1 MFINPNWQ
9 TINNERVGVFY
20 IEPYDE
26 VLREEP
32 DRIKIYDSDG
42 RYFSYIPDMEPLPLS
57 FAKYDKI
64 VTLLQQAK
72 NVIEV
77 FDIVGEPGGEFEGT
91 KEQMIDYLHNELN
104 WDLPREDYN
113 PLANEYI
120 NRFGKIYVLLYD

>member
-1 MFINPNWQ
+1 MQNSNLI

-32 DRIKIYDSDG
+32 DRIKVYDSDG

-57 FAKYDKI
+57 FVKYDKI

-77 FDIVGEPGGEFEGT
+77 FDIVGEPGGEFAGT

-104 WDLPREDYN
+104 WDLPRDDYN
-113 PLANEYI
+113 PLDNEYI
-120 NRFGKIYVLLYD
+120 NRFGNIYILLYD

>member
-1 MFINPNWQ
+1 
-9 TINNERVGVFY
+9 
-20 IEPYDE
+20 
-26 VLREEP
+26 
-32 DRIKIYDSDG
+32 
-42 RYFSYIPDMEPLPLS
+42 MEPLPLS

-77 FDIVGEPGGEFEGT
+77 FDIVGEPGGEFAGT

>member
-32 DRIKIYDSDG
+32 DRIKVYDSDG

-57 FAKYDKI
+57 FVKYDKI

-77 FDIVGEPGGEFEGT
+77 FDIVGEPGGEYAGT
-91 KEQMIDYLHNELN
+91 KERMIDYLHNELN

>member
-9 TINNERVGVFY
+9 IINNERVGVFY

-32 DRIKIYDSDG
+32 DRIKVYDSDG
-42 RYFSYIPDMEPLPLS
+42 RNFSYVPDIDPLPLS
-57 FAKYDKI
+57 RKKYDKI
-64 VTLLQQAK
+64 VALLQQAK

-77 FDIVGEPGGEFEGT
+77 FDIVGELGGEFAGT
-91 KEQMIDYLHNELN
+91 KEQMIDYLHNNLN

>member
-9 TINNERVGVFY
+9 TINNERVSEFY

-26 VLREEP
+26 VLCEEP

-57 FAKYDKI
+57 FMKYDKI

-77 FDIVGEPGGEFEGT
+77 FDIVGEPGGEFAGT
-91 KEQMIDYLHNELN
+91 KEQMINYLHNELN

>member
-9 TINNERVGVFY
+9 IINNERVGVFY

-32 DRIKIYDSDG
+32 DRIKVYDSDG
-42 RYFSYIPDMEPLPLS
+42 RYFSYVPDIDPLPLS
-57 FAKYDKI
+57 LKKYDKI
-64 VTLLQQAK
+64 VALLQQAK
-72 NVIEV
+72 SVIEIL
-77 FDIVGEPGGEFEGT
+77 DIVGEPGGECAGT
-91 KEQMIDYLHNELN
+91 KEQMIDYLHNNLN
-104 WDLPREDYN
+104 WELPREDYN

>member
-1 MFINPNWQ
+1 MFINPQWQ
-9 TINNERVGVFY
+9 VINNERVGVFY
-20 IEPYDE
+20 IELYDE

-32 DRIKIYDSDG
+32 DRIKVYDSDG
-42 RYFSYIPDMEPLPLS
+42 RYFSYVPDIDPLPLS
-57 FAKYDKI
+57 FKKYDKI
-64 VTLLQQAK
+64 VALLQQAK
-72 NVIEV
+72 NVIEIL
-77 FDIVGEPGGEFEGT
+77 DIVGEPGGEYVGT

>member
-1 MFINPNWQ
+1 MQNSNLI
-9 TINNERVGVFY
+9 TINNEKVGVFY

-26 VLREEP
+26 TLREEP

-64 VTLLQQAK
+64 VTLLRQAK

-77 FDIVGEPGGEFEGT
+77 FDIVGEPGGEFAGT

-104 WDLPREDYN
+104 WDLPRDDYN
-113 PLANEYI
+113 PLDNEYI
-120 NRFGKIYVLLYD
+120 NRFGNIYILLYD

>member
-32 DRIKIYDSDG
+32 DRIKVYDSDG

-77 FDIVGEPGGEFEGT
+77 FDIVGEPGGEFAGT
-91 KEQMIDYLHNELN
+91 KELMIDYLHNELN

>member
-32 DRIKIYDSDG
+32 DRIKVYDSDG

-77 FDIVGEPGGEFEGT
+77 FDIVGEPGGELAGT

>member
-1 MFINPNWQ
+1 MFINPQWQ
-9 TINNERVGVFY
+9 IINNERVGVFY

-26 VLREEP
+26 TLREEP
-32 DRIKIYDSDG
+32 DRIKVYDSGG
-42 RYFSYIPDMEPLPLS
+42 RYFSYIPDINLLPLS
-57 FAKYDKI
+57 LKKYDKI
-64 VTLLQQAK
+64 VALLQQAK
-72 NVIEV
+72 NVIEI
-77 FDIVGEPGGEFEGT
+77 FDIVGEPGGEYVGT

>member
-9 TINNERVGVFY
+9 IINNERVGVFY

-26 VLREEP
+26 ALREEP
-32 DRIKIYDSDG
+32 DRIKVYDSDG
-42 RYFSYIPDMEPLPLS
+42 RYFSYVPDIDPLPLS
-57 FAKYDKI
+57 FKKYDKI
-64 VTLLQQAK
+64 VTLLKQAK

-77 FDIVGEPGGEFEGT
+77 IDIVGESGGEYAGT
-91 KEQMIDYLHNELN
+91 KEQMIDYLHNVLN

>member
-9 TINNERVGVFY
+9 IINNERVGVFY

-57 FAKYDKI
+57 FMKYDKI
-64 VTLLQQAK
+64 VTLFSNKQR
-72 NVIEV
+72 
-77 FDIVGEPGGEFEGT
+77 
-91 KEQMIDYLHNELN
+91 M
-104 WDLPREDYN
+104 
-113 PLANEYI
+113 
-120 NRFGKIYVLLYD
+120 

>member
-32 DRIKIYDSDG
+32 DRIKVYDSDG
-42 RYFSYIPDMEPLPLS
+42 RYFSYVPDIDPLPLS
-57 FAKYDKI
+57 RKKYDKI
-64 VTLLQQAK
+64 VALLQQAK

-77 FDIVGEPGGEFEGT
+77 FDIVGEPGGEFAGP
-91 KEQMIDYLHNELN
+91 KESMIEYLHNNLN

-120 NRFGKIYVLLYD
+120 NRFGNIYVLLYD